1 MGCLFA
7 TAVEKVRALQMCVK
21 MKLGEN
27 NLKMA
32 ATLKVIQSYR
42 SGQA

>member
-7 TAVEKVRALQMCVK
+7 TKVEKVRALQMCVK
-21 MKLGEN
+21 MKLGEK
-27 NLKMA
+27 NL
-32 ATLKVIQSYR
+32 VIQSYR